1 MKKLFVFCFLLLV
14 FISFAGCSK
23 DEITILENKIAEL
36 EEKLEL
42 LETENSTLKAEK
54 ESVQNE
60 LDSLKT
66 DYESLKAELNL
77 ISYDVIIYDIDGE
90 VLGNEK
96 IKSKK
101 EDKLFDQ
108 MKIKFD
114 IDYDDGEWGVYLNS
128 INGSIC
134 DNNYYIAIYENGT
147 LASTGIE
154 GLILDNNDLF
164 EFKVECWN
172 TIESGYGV
180 LDSYDVLVDKIIY
193 SYAKN
198 YMPEILNNINSYD
211 SSNHWDYLY
220 LNTMIKN
227 GYDSSIFNASY
238 FNESIKESLN
248 IDVNSLSG
256 ANFGKYYYLARLLD
270 KDLSEFKTAYQT
282 YINNDLGSYSEWVAP
297 FSTSLAKSL
306 DITSEN
312 LEALLNT
319 DYKAG
324 LEWGVDGRCY
334 QICNLALFG
343 KCDKTVLEEFAGKV
357 DFDNGTSNALVLI
370 VYAALGENIRDPKY
384 EIDGKDVIENLIDNY
399 YDEELGLVKVYP
411 TDTGLN
417 FSTNQL
423 YAGLMAYKVSRDFN
437 KVVNILE

>member
-198 YMPEILNNINSYD
+198 YKDSIYCIGSVLGPHPFPLMVRDFQSVVGYEAKDQFVEMTGLMPDVVCACVGGGSNSSGMFIPFLEEPVDIYGVEPLGKGT
-211 SSNHWDYLY
+211 NLGEHA
-220 LNTMIKN
+220 
-227 GYDSSIFNASY
+227 ASMKY
-238 FNESIKESLN
+238 GTKGIMHGFESIMLKDENGGPAPVYSIASGLDYPSVGPEHAWLHDLGRVKYDAIGDEEAVDAFFKLARYEGIIPALESAHAVAFAMKKAKEMKYGSIL
-248 IDVNSLSG
+248 VCLSG
-256 ANFGKYYYLARLLD
+256 RGD
-270 KDLSEFKTAYQT
+270 KD
-282 YINNDLGSYSEWVAP
+282 V
-297 FSTSLAKSL
+297 
-306 DITSEN
+306 
-312 LEALLNT
+312 
-319 DYKAG
+319 DYVVEHYG
-324 LEWGVDGRCY
+324 C
-334 QICNLALFG
+334 
-343 KCDKTVLEEFAGKV
+343 
-357 DFDNGTSNALVLI
+357 
-370 VYAALGENIRDPKY
+370 GENFR
-384 EIDGKDVIENLIDNY
+384 
-399 YDEELGLVKVYP
+399 
-411 TDTGLN
+411 
-417 FSTNQL
+417 F
-423 YAGLMAYKVSRDFN
+423 
-437 KVVNILE
+437 